1 VNRRAGAGLAPENRE
16 IESFQYFRSIAL
28 FTVSVETQFKAGH
41 SVALP
46 DGSKEPE
53 HEHFWAVSV
62 EVSSDKL
69 NGNGVVMDF
78 ARLKSELTGI
88 TSKLGGGSLNDVDY
102 FREHGPSAENV
113 AVYIF
118 QRLEPNLPDGV
129 RLESVSV
136 SEQVGCS
143 AKYSAD

>member
-1 VNRRAGAGLAPENRE
+1 
-16 IESFQYFRSIAL
+16 L
-28 FTVSVETQFKAGH
+28 FTVSVETQFKASH

-46 DGSKEPE
+46 DGSREPE

-62 EVSSDKL
+62 EVGSDKL
-69 NGNGVVMDF
+69 DGNGVVIDF
-78 ARLKSELTGI
+78 ARLKAGLTDI
-88 TSKLGGGSLNDVDY
+88 TFKLGDGSLSDVDY

-118 QRLEPNLPDGV
+118 QRLMPKLPEGV
-129 RLESVSV
+129 RLKSVSV
-136 SEQVGCS
+136 SEQVGCM